1 MAEKVTQEVVSAIC
15 DRLIAD
21 NPNASCSYDQV
32 NKALGEDRNPNKRK
46 LLDMII
52 QWREDKTAAVSI
64 DMSFSPAV
72 AKVLSDDKAQAVQQA
87 DAKSEQRIADAVQAK
102 NDALDELGATEKELE
117 KAQADLKVIGER
129 IVSEGKTHS
138 AEVAAA
144 EQRIENLKMSLLDL
158 KDIESELNKTQQ
170 NLAAAEMGRSN
181 AEERFADAEAL
192 NVNLQGEVKKLTGE
206 VGKLDTRLSGEIS
219 KVTSLNDRLTESKA
233 SEKTLIG
240 QVKTLSNELASA
252 EKATAIAGEKLSGAE
267 GQGAKLS
274 LEAGKVDGLEKALT
288 AETKKATDAQLAT
301 EKEHTLVKLAEK
313 DNKQLTTRAK
323 ELEAKIQA
331 LEAELKKSSGK
342 K

>member
-219 KVTSLNDRLTESKA
+219 KVTSLNDLRNFF
-233 SEKTLIG
+233 
-240 QVKTLSNELASA
+240 Q
-252 EKATAIAGEKLSGAE
+252 
-267 GQGAKLS
+267 
-274 LEAGKVDGLEKALT
+274 
-288 AETKKATDAQLAT
+288 
-301 EKEHTLVKLAEK
+301 
-313 DNKQLTTRAK
+313 
-323 ELEAKIQA
+323 
-331 LEAELKKSSGK
+331 
-342 K
+342 